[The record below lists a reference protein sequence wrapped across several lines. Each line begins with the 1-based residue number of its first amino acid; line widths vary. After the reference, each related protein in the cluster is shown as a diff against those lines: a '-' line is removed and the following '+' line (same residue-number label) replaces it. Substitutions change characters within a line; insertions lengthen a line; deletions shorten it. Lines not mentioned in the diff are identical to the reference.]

1 MTIGKKLIGLFIV
14 DLLII
19 WISIVTSYAF
29 RFNGKIPDVYITQ
42 MLAYCLLSSLFCGV
56 SMIRFGMYRRM
67 WQYASVGE
75 LIAICKAVL
84 VGAVLS
90 YAATSLLFDH
100 RVPISAAV
108 LNVETLL
115 LLMGGARFAWRILG
129 KRTSKPKGE
138 QICTLIYGA
147 GDCGAMI
154 AKEILHSPDRK
165 LVGFL
170 DDDPGKLHYRVLDVP
185 VLGNRDDLLRV
196 TKEHAVQEIIIAM
209 PSANHKTISE
219 IINLCMPTGA
229 KVKLIP
235 NLNDLISG
243 KVSIQTVRDV
253 DVEDLLGRE
262 PVVTDLETISDYLK
276 DKVVLITGAGGSI
289 GSELSRQIAAFRPSK
304 LLLLGHGENSIF
316 SIDMELRYKF
326 PNLAIE
332 PIIADIQ
339 HRSRMEEVFRIYRP
353 QVVFHAAAHKHVTLM
368 EQHPAEAVKNNVFG
382 TKNVADCAAKYEAE
396 RFVLIS
402 TDKAVNPTSVMG
414 MTKRLAE
421 MYIQSMNGQ
430 SKTRFAAVRFGN
442 VLGSRG
448 SVIPLFKEQIARG
461 GPVTVTHPEMVRYF
475 MTIPEAVQL
484 VIQAGAYA
492 SGGEIFVLDMGKPV
506 RILTLAENLIRL
518 SGFEPYVDIPI
529 VFTGIR
535 PGEKLFEE
543 LLFREEEVTATQHE
557 RIFIGKLNGVSKAEL
572 EMKLKTLENLI
583 FVEKK
588 SIQGVLEELFP
599 SRQQTFSYF
608 MASIS

>member
-1 MTIGKKLIGLFIV
+1 
-14 DLLII
+14 
-19 WISIVTSYAF
+19 
-29 RFNGKIPDVYITQ
+29 
-42 MLAYCLLSSLFCGV
+42 
-56 SMIRFGMYRRM
+56 
-67 WQYASVGE
+67 
-75 LIAICKAVL
+75 
-84 VGAVLS
+84 
-90 YAATSLLFDH
+90 
-100 RVPISAAV
+100 
-108 LNVETLL
+108 
-115 LLMGGARFAWRILG
+115 
-129 KRTSKPKGE
+129 
-138 QICTLIYGA
+138 
-147 GDCGAMI
+147 
-154 AKEILHSPDRK
+154 
-165 LVGFL
+165 
-170 DDDPGKLHYRVLDVP
+170 
-185 VLGNRDDLLRV
+185 
-196 TKEHAVQEIIIAM
+196 
-209 PSANHKTISE
+209 
-219 IINLCMPTGA
+219 
-229 KVKLIP
+229 
-235 NLNDLISG
+235 
-243 KVSIQTVRDV
+243 
-253 DVEDLLGRE
+253 
-262 PVVTDLETISDYLK
+262 
-276 DKVVLITGAGGSI
+276 
-289 GSELSRQIAAFRPSK
+289 
-304 LLLLGHGENSIF
+304 
-316 SIDMELRYKF
+316 
-326 PNLAIE
+326 
-332 PIIADIQ
+332 
-339 HRSRMEEVFRIYRP
+339 
-353 QVVFHAAAHKHVTLM
+353 
-368 EQHPAEAVKNNVFG
+368 
-382 TKNVADCAAKYEAE
+382 
-396 RFVLIS
+396 
-402 TDKAVNPTSVMG
+402 
-414 MTKRLAE
+414 